1 MSDNYGSSSYR
12 QFKPISSTLKVSA
25 GQNKSPMAR
34 EQKSKLELKP
44 LTEINRGD
52 RSQTLWAKRKELLAK
67 GQSLGTIETSSM
79 YEPDALVYDCEP
91 DENHIDEAVF

>member
-25 GQNKSPMAR
+25 GEAKNPTAKQHLNKLDL
-34 EQKSKLELKP
+34 QP
-44 LTEINRGD
+44 LTEIKRGD
-52 RSQTLWAKRKELLAK
+52 RSSTLWSKRKELQAK

-79 YEPDALVYDCEP
+79 YEPDALIYECEP
-91 DENHIDEAVF
+91 DDNHIDEAVF